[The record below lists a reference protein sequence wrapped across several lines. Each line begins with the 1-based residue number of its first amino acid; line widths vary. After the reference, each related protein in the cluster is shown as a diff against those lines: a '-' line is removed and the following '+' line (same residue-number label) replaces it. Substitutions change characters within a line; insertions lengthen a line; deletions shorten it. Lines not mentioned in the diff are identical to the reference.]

1 MTREEITKKIES
13 FGKRELTKDEL
24 YELGKM
30 HRELPLAQRDW
41 TWMAE
46 VAGWKGN
53 AEAYRGYVKGRMK
66 RENTLPVATSDNA
79 IESANQPELVKQRHE
94 IFKERQK
101 LRDERTNL
109 NRTLRDEA
117 RIERFEDT
125 IIEAIKTLDKL
136 PEIKPIHNV
145 VVDTKE
151 VLPFAKSPVEA
162 IAMLSDLHIGMEI
175 DEYCNKYNVDIATI
189 RVNKW
194 VQDVIKY
201 CKANKVQRLNIVNL
215 GDLISGLIHTT
226 LRIQEEFDVA
236 TQVIQASE
244 IVARALNA
252 LQEAA
257 PEVIYRS
264 CTDNHSRF
272 MPNKNEH
279 IEKENWCR
287 IIDWYLKERLKDTNI
302 IFKNDNLSQSLGK
315 FQLMNGKT
323 VMFAHG
329 HLDKPNAS
337 FQNFIGATEEFVHYV
352 LLGHYHCEKVK
363 MFQNMK
369 VLINGSICGTDPY
382 AESIRKY
389 TKPAQTLLIFDD
401 DNLIN
406 HSINLDIV
414 SDDDYVDSQTLSFFG
429 KVK

>member
-1 MTREEITKKIES
+1 MTREEIAKKIES
-13 FGKRELTKDEL
+13 FGTKELSKDQLFEI
-24 YELGKM
+24 GVM

-41 TWMAE
+41 TWLAE
-46 VAGWKGN
+46 ITGWTGS
-53 AEAYRGYVKGRMK
+53 AEAYRGFVKNRMR
-66 RENTLPVATSDNA
+66 RENTLPVATSVNA
-79 IESANQPELVKQRHE
+79 IESANEPELVQQKHE
-94 IFKERQK
+94 IFKERQR

-109 NRTLRDEA
+109 NRTLRDES
-117 RIERFEDT
+117 RIDRFKET
-125 IIEAIKTLDKL
+125 LVEAIAKL
-136 PEIKPIHNV
+136 PELPV
-145 VVDTKE
+145 VRYEPGDDANFYPT
-151 VLPFAKSPVEA
+151 EA
-162 IAMLSDLHIGMEI
+162 VAMLSDLHIGMTI
-175 DEYCNKYNVDIATI
+175 DEYCNTYNLEIATK
-189 RVNKW
+189 RLDKW
-194 VQDVIKY
+194 VTDVIRY
-201 CKANKVQRLNIVNL
+201 CKSNSVKRLNVVNL
-215 GDLISGLIHTT
+215 GDLVAGLIHETIR
-226 LRIQEEFDVA
+226 LQQEFDVA
-236 TQVIQASE
+236 EQVVQASE
-244 IVARALNA
+244 LLAKALCR

-279 IEKENWCR
+279 IEKESWCK
-287 IIDWYLKERLKDTNI
+287 IIDWYLGIRLKGTNV
-302 IFKNDNLSQSLGK
+302 KMVNDNLSISLGR

-389 TKPAQTLLIFDD
+389 TKPAQTLLVFDGS
-401 DNLIN
+401 NLIN
-406 HSINLDIV
+406 YSINLDI
-414 SDDDYVDSQTLSFFG
+414 
-429 KVK
+429 K